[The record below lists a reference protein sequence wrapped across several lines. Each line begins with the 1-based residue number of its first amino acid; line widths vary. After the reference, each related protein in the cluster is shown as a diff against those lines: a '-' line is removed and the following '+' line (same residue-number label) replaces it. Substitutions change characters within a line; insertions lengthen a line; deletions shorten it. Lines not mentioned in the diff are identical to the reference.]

1 MARIHYGSNILE
13 LDIPQENLSFN
24 LNTQHLSRNHSETEE
39 IKRSIEY
46 PVGCKRLR
54 EMVPKNA
61 SVVILGDDRT
71 RLTPQNLIIPLVL
84 EELYAAR
91 VKKDRIKIIIAYGT
105 HRPMTQEEV
114 VEKYG
119 SEVVSEIEI
128 LHHDCLNH
136 DNLIDRGVT
145 GRGTRI
151 FVNRACMEADFR
163 IGIGSVIPHYPTG
176 WSGGAKIL
184 LPGVAG
190 EDTTFAMHLL
200 GITEQAL
207 GQETSPVREEMEDF
221 AREVGLHFIVNVIH
235 DSEGHIIKSVA
246 GHFITAHREAV
257 HFGKKVYGAGFHAP
271 ADITLSST
279 YPVDFD
285 LTQSS
290 KGLFSAAIATK
301 PGGEIILVSPC
312 SEGIAPT
319 HGEEMVRLA
328 RYDNDAIRSMLQQK
342 KVNDPLAATECMY
355 YNIIK
360 NNFKAVLMMDKE
372 ISEKLGFN
380 YISSGDLPSYI
391 ERRLNE
397 DRTLKV
403 GILNQ
408 STEIL
413 PVHRPQF

>member
-1 MARIHYGSNILE
+1 MIPIHYGSDIIN
-13 LDIPQENLSFN
+13 LDIPQENLAFN
-24 LNTQHLSRNHSETEE
+24 LHTQHLSGNHSDTEE
-39 IKRSIEY
+39 VKRSLEH

-71 RLTPQNLIIPLVL
+71 RLTPQHIIIPLVL
-84 EELYAAR
+84 EELYSAGLN
-91 VKKDRIKIIIAYGT
+91 KDQIKIIIAYGT
-105 HRPMTQEEV
+105 HRPMTHDEIA
-114 VEKYG
+114 EKYG
-119 SEVVSEIEI
+119 REVVSEIEI
-128 LHHDCLNH
+128 KHHDCLNH

-151 FVNRACMEADFR
+151 FVNRDCMEADFR

-184 LPGVAG
+184 LPGIAG
-190 EDTTFAMHLL
+190 EATTYEMHLL
-200 GITEQAL
+200 GITGQAL

-235 DSEGHIIKSVA
+235 DSEGNIVKSFA
-246 GHFITAHREAV
+246 GHFISAHREAV
-257 HFGKKVYGAGFHAP
+257 YFGNEVYGAGFHEP

-301 PGGEIILVSPC
+301 PNGEIILVSPC
-312 SEGIAPT
+312 NEGIAPT
-319 HGEEMVRLA
+319 HGDEMVRLA
-328 RYDNDAIRSMLQQK
+328 RYDNDTIRSMLQKK

-360 NNFKAVLMMDKE
+360 NNFKTSLMMDE
-372 ISEKLGFN
+372 DISEKLGFN
-380 YISSGDLPSYI
+380 FINQGDLPFYI
-391 ERRLNE
+391 EQKLKD
-397 DRTLKV
+397 DRTLKI

-413 PVHRPQF
+413 PIRRP